1 MPKSVVRVG
10 GGSAGAEERI
20 DPAVELAEKGELDYL
35 CFDSLSEVE
44 LSSIA
49 IAMRHDP
56 ATLGYDVF
64 AEAKMSEVLPAALE
78 NGVRIVANLGGRN
91 PEAARDMMLGIAGRT
106 GHSGVKIAAVLGD
119 DVLDLVR
126 ELKLRTVE
134 TDCDL
139 NDFGDDLVSAH
150 AYVPCDSIVD
160 ALGQGAAAV
169 VTGRVG
175 DASLFLAPLIHEF
188 GWAGDDWDRRASG
201 IVMGHLLEC
210 AAQVSGGFFADPPY
224 KVVPDLHRVG
234 FPIAEVSANGD
245 TVITKV
251 DGTGG
256 LVSEA
261 TVKEQLLYEVHDPNN
276 YIEADVISDFGRIEI
291 AQVGADRVAVSGIRG
306 KPQPDQL
313 KVSLGVREGYF
324 GGGTVY
330 YGGPGALGR
339 AQLAAESIRKRIDY
353 LGLKPEKLEIYLLGV
368 NGLFGSA
375 PGVPEVEPWEVG
387 LRTAAITK
395 SQADAVTIARES
407 TTAMSNNGPA
417 AVTAR
422 QRQYELK
429 EVVGYCHTFVDRD
442 RVKATVSMGTS

>member
-1 MPKSVVRVG
+1 MPKTVVRVG

-20 DPAVELAEKGELDYL
+20 DAAVELAEKGKLDYL

-49 IAMRHDP
+49 IAMRDDP
-56 ATLGYDVF
+56 ATRGYDVF
-64 AEAKMSEVLPAALE
+64 AEAKMSEVLPASLE

-91 PEAARDMMLGIAGRT
+91 PEAARDMMLNIARRSGYN
-106 GHSGVKIAAVLGD
+106 GVKVAAVLGD
-119 DVLDLVR
+119 DVLDLAR

-134 TDCDL
+134 TDQDL

-150 AYVPCDSIVD
+150 AYVPCDSIVE
-160 ALGQGAAAV
+160 ALADGASAV

-234 FPIAEVSANGD
+234 FPIAEVSENGEA
-245 TVITKV
+245 VITKV
-251 DGTGG
+251 EGTGG

-276 YIEADVISDFGRIEI
+276 YIEADVISDFGQI
-291 AQVGADRVAVSGIRG
+291 AIGQVGRDRVAVSGVRG
-306 KPQPDQL
+306 KPQPERL

-339 AQLAAESIRKRIDY
+339 ARLAEESIRKRIDY
-353 LGLKPEKLEIYLLGV
+353 LGLKPDKLEIYILGV

-375 PGVPEVEPWEVG
+375 PGVPEIEPWEVG
-387 LRTAAITK
+387 LRTATIVK
-395 SQADAVTIARES
+395 NQADAITIARES

-429 EVVGYCHTFVDRD
+429 EVIGYYHTFVDRD
-442 RVKATVSMGTS
+442 RVKTSVSMGTA

>member
-1 MPKSVVRVG
+1 
-10 GGSAGAEERI
+10 
-20 DPAVELAEKGELDYL
+20 
-35 CFDSLSEVE
+35 
-44 LSSIA
+44 
-49 IAMRHDP
+49 
-56 ATLGYDVF
+56 
-64 AEAKMSEVLPAALE
+64 
-78 NGVRIVANLGGRN
+78 
-91 PEAARDMMLGIAGRT
+91 MLGIAGRA
-106 GHSGVKIAAVLGD
+106 GFKGVKIAAVLGD
-119 DVLDLVR
+119 DVLDLAR
-126 ELKLRTVE
+126 DLKLRTVE
-134 TDCDL
+134 TDRDV

-160 ALGQGAAAV
+160 ALAEGASAV

-210 AAQVSGGFFADPPY
+210 AAQVTGGFFADPPY

-234 FPIAEVSANGD
+234 FPIAEVSENGEAI
-245 TVITKV
+245 ITKV
-251 DGTGG
+251 EGTGG

-276 YIEADVISDFGRIEI
+276 YIEADVISDFGAIEI
-291 AQVGADRVAVSGIRG
+291 DQVERDRVAVRGVRG
-306 KPQPDQL
+306 KPRPEQL

-339 AQLAAESIRKRIDY
+339 ARLAEESIRKRIDY
-353 LGLKPEKLEIYLLGV
+353 LGLKPDKLEIYLLGV

-375 PGVPEVEPWEVG
+375 PGVPEIEPWEVG
-387 LRTAAITK
+387 IRTAAITQT
-395 SQADAVTIARES
+395 QADAITIARES

-442 RVKATVSMGTS
+442 RVSTSVSIGTS

>member
-134 TDCDL
+134 TDRDL

-442 RVKATVSMGTS
+442 RVKTTVSMGTS

>member
-1 MPKSVVRVG
+1 MQHPVVRIG

-20 DPAVELAEKGELDYL
+20 DAAVELAEKGGLDYL

-49 IAMRHDP
+49 IAMRQDP
-56 ATLGYDVF
+56 PALGYDAF
-64 AEAKMSEVLPAALE
+64 AEARMTEVLPPALR
-78 NGVRIVANLGGRN
+78 NGVRIISSLGGRD
-91 PEAARDMMLGIAGRT
+91 PEAARDMLIGIAQRAGF
-106 GHSGVKIAAVLGD
+106 SGVKIAAVLGD
-119 DVLDLVR
+119 DVLDLAR
-126 ELKLRTVE
+126 DLKLRTAE
-134 TDCDL
+134 TDRDV

-150 AYVPCDSIVD
+150 AYVPADSIVD
-160 ALGQGAAAV
+160 ALAQGASVV

-175 DASLFLAPLIHEF
+175 DASLFLAPLMHEF
-188 GWAGDDWDRRASG
+188 GWANDDWDRRASG
-201 IVMGHLLEC
+201 IVVGHLLEC

-234 FPIAEVSANGD
+234 FPIAEVSENGEAI
-245 TVITKV
+245 ITKV
-251 DGTGG
+251 EGSGG

-261 TVKEQLLYEVHDPNN
+261 TVKEQLLYEVEDPNN
-276 YIEADVISDFGRIEI
+276 YVEADVISDFGGIEVR
-291 AQVGADRVAVSGIRG
+291 QVGADRVRVRGVRG
-306 KPQPDQL
+306 KPEPERL

-339 AQLAAESIRKRIDY
+339 ARLAADSIKKRIDY
-353 LGLKPEKLEIYLLGV
+353 LGLKPDKLEVHLLGV

-375 PGVPEVEPWEVG
+375 PGVPEIEPWEVG
-387 LRTAAITK
+387 IRTAAITK
-395 SQADAVTIARES
+395 NQADAVTIAREA

-429 EVVGYCHTFVDRD
+429 EVIGYYHAFVDRA
-442 RVKATVSMGTS
+442 RVKTSTSIGTS